1 MANEMNPFL
10 VEVLNTPGG
19 AEVLQCYQCGTCAG
33 SCPVLDE
40 MEYGPRRI
48 MHMIQAGMKEEVLTA
63 HDMWF
68 CVSCYS
74 CANRCPRGIEI
85 TDLMAALR
93 NMALTQGYADDKEA
107 EFGQAFADTV
117 KTHGRMF
124 EPELMLRYYLRT
136 WDILGLLSMVPL
148 GIQMLLKGKLPFLPE
163 RVRNPQEVRALAGTA
178 PNPPPRRRAAD
189 EGARSKAWRPW
200 LVGAATALLGAV
212 ISGALWLSGDREG
225 RG

>member
-19 AEVLQCYQCGTCAG
+19 AQVLQCYQCGTCAA

-48 MHMIQAGMKEEVLTA
+48 MHMIQAGMKDEVLTA

-107 EFGQAFADTV
+107 EFGQAFAETV

-136 WDILGLLSMVPL
+136 WDIKGLLSMVPL
-148 GIQMLLKGKLPFLPE
+148 GIQMLLKGKLPFMPE
-163 RVRNPQEVRALAGTA
+163 RVRNPKEVRELAGAA
-178 PNPPPRRRAAD
+178 PNPPPKRRPTG
-189 EGARSKAWRPW
+189 EGARSGAWCPW
-200 LVGAATALLGAV
+200 LVGALTALLGAT